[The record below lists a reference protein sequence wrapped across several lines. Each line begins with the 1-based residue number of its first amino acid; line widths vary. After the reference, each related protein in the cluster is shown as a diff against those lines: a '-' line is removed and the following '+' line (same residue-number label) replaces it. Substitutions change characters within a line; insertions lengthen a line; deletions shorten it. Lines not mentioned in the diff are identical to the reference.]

1 MNRYPLWKYIVIG
14 VALLIGVIY
23 SIPNLFGE
31 VPAIQIAPARSSFK
45 LDAKLHEKID
55 AALQKAD
62 LLKNQTGFE
71 ESTAEGVIRIRF
83 NDTDSQLKAKDII
96 EKEVNPDLKNPDYIV
111 ALSLVSNT
119 PKSLTSINAY
129 PMPLGLDLR
138 GGVYF
143 LLKVD
148 MQGAID
154 KKLNALTSDARGRLR
169 DKTIRYQ
176 SIDKSNG
183 QLVIKFSN
191 ADEANKANTI
201 LLDAIPDMSFKLD
214 KTIDSFLLTGS
225 FKPAALQT
233 TQENALNQNIITL
246 NKRVN
251 ELAVKEPVIQKQ
263 GNDRIV
269 VQLPGVQDT
278 SRAKD
283 IIGRTATLEARLADP
298 VQSTIGLQE
307 SPPLGMDAF

>member
-31 VPAIQIAPARSSFK
+31 VPAIQIAPARSSLK

-119 PKSLTSINAY
+119 PKSLTSINAF

-154 KKLNALTSDARGRLR
+154 KKLNALASDARSRLR

-183 QLVIKFSN
+183 Q
-191 ADEANKANTI
+191 I
-201 LLDAIPDMSFKLD
+201 LFY
-214 KTIDSFLLTGS
+214 
-225 FKPAALQT
+225 
-233 TQENALNQNIITL
+233 
-246 NKRVN
+246 
-251 ELAVKEPVIQKQ
+251 
-263 GNDRIV
+263 
-269 VQLPGVQDT
+269 
-278 SRAKD
+278 
-283 IIGRTATLEARLADP
+283 
-298 VQSTIGLQE
+298 
-307 SPPLGMDAF
+307 